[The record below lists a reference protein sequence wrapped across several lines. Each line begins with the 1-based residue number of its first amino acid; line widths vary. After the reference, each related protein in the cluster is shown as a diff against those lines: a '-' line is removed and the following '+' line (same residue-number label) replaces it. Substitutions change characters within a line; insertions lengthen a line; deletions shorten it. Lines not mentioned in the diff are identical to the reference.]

1 MKTTITILLS
11 SFLLMSFF
19 NNEFALASKAEA
31 GAEAKIKTLIWP
43 DGTRYVGG
51 FENGKRTGRGTIFW
65 QEGSRFI
72 GYFENDMRNGP
83 GTMIL
88 PDGTV
93 YRGYFKDDKLVYTET
108 SIPTSD
114 PNEIDDI
121 ERENLSQTAQV
132 ETDVKNAEDFE
143 ARNSLSLEK
152 SSNQRTNSERTA
164 EILPTQVAK
173 APATEKPQASPEPP
187 LTQVVKAPMTEEPQ
201 ASPEPPPTQVVK
213 APATEK
219 PQLLPEPR
227 PPKIAITTKVERNTL
242 RRSTKESLTNAIN
255 QWAKAWSDKNV
266 KDYLSSY
273 SKDFSV
279 PGNRSRE
286 DWESLREDRLR
297 RPKFIKVTLEYQR
310 FVEVEENVV
319 DVFFRQTYSSNTYKD
334 VTNKV
339 LRMTK
344 VLRMRREDSEW
355 KILIE
360 RAR

>member
-1 MKTTITILLS
+1 
-11 SFLLMSFF
+11 MSFF

-187 LTQVVKAPMTEEPQ
+187 
-201 ASPEPPPTQVVK
+201 PTQVVK
-213 APATEK
+213 APVTEK

-310 FVEVEENVV
+310 FVEIQENVV